1 MTRTFL
7 IIATSIGAIL
17 AVHALMTY
25 VGLYL

>member
-7 IIATSIGAIL
+7 ILVASIGAIL